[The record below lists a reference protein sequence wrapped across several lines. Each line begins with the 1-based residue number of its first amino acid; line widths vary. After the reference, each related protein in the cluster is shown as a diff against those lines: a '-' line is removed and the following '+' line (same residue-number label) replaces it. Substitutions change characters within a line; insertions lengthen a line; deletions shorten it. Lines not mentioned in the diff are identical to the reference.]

1 MEETKTENSTK
12 PQSYKLAIWSLVLGI
27 VGAVLCVLLI
37 PSLLA
42 GIFGIIAIVRISQS
56 KGLLIGMGK
65 AIAGVILSGV
75 GLFLFF
81 GAIIVPNLLT
91 GNMSSYEA
99 SAVSCLKYLPNAE
112 SLWFHQDV
120 DGNGIK
126 DYWTYDVSCFHLALR
141 SDNTKISFIPL
152 DLARADA
159 NPVKPGIF
167 GDKYFRIIDLTEV
180 TPTPKSGYLFRA
192 MELDE
197 KGHPYNQEL
206 VNGVPAT
213 NKSEFAFVAYPE
225 VYAYSGINTFIV
237 NEEGT
242 IYANDTGNDANKIIL
257 TWPGVNPTGV
267 EGPNGRFWRVA
278 D

>member
-197 KGHPYNQEL
+197 KGNPYNQEL

-213 NKSEFAFVAYPE
+213 NKSEFAFVAYPS
-225 VYAYSGINTFIV
+225 VYGITGVKTYIINQTGTVYYTDCGSDAETIV
-237 NEEGT
+237 LRWPGEQPF
-242 IYANDTGNDANKIIL
+242 KII
-257 TWPGVNPTGV
+257 
-267 EGPNGRFWRVA
+267 
-278 D
+278 